1 MYLLLHWEKF
11 CNYAVQREQ
20 DKALLTPNS
29 FDLSFIT
36 VKNGAD
42 FIEDH
47 IIILDVEH
55 IYT

>member
-1 MYLLLHWEKF
+1 MYLLLHWEKL
-11 CNYAVQREQ
+11 CKCAVQREQ
-20 DKALLTPNS
+20 DEPLLALNS

-36 VKNGAD
+36 VKNRAD

-55 IYT
+55 TYT